1 MNIRL
6 ILGILIMAV
15 GLSACGTPESGFRV
29 VQRSDGMIGVQ
40 AVKGAKEIEAQEL
53 ATKECKK
60 NGKSVAR
67 ISKIL
72 SSMTPSGNKVVP
84 SGNSGMVWVWV

>member
-1 MNIRL
+1 MDHRSIL
-6 ILGILIMAV
+6 IILIMAL
-15 GLSACGTPESGFRV
+15 GLSACGTPQSGFRV
-29 VQRSDGMIGVQ
+29 VNRSDGMIGVQ

-67 ISKIL
+67 ISEARSTHNDNFPMIYIYQCL
-72 SSMTPSGNKVVP
+72 NLLQIA
-84 SGNSGMVWVWV
+84 

>member
-1 MNIRL
+1 MDHRSIL
-6 ILGILIMAV
+6 IILIMAL
-15 GLSACGTPESGFRV
+15 GLSACGTPQSGFRV
-29 VQRSDGMIGVQ
+29 VNRSDGMIGVQ

-67 ISKIL
+67 ISEARSTHNDNFPMIYL
-72 SSMTPSGNKVVP
+72 YQCLN
-84 SGNSGMVWVWV
+84 

>member
-1 MNIRL
+1 MDHRSIL
-6 ILGILIMAV
+6 IILIMAL
-15 GLSACGTPESGFRV
+15 GLSACGTPQSGFRV
-29 VQRSDGMIGVQ
+29 VNRSDGMIGVQ

-67 ISKIL
+67 ISEAR
-72 SSMTPSGNKVVP
+72 STHND
-84 SGNSGMVWVWV
+84 NSPMIYIYQFLN

>member
-1 MNIRL
+1 MNTRW
-6 ILGILIMAV
+6 ILGILIIAL

-53 ATKECKK
+53 ASKECKK
-60 NGKSVAR
+60 NGKSVTR
-67 ISKIL
+67 ISEARTTHNDKFPMIYIYQCL
-72 SSMTPSGNKVVP
+72 R
-84 SGNSGMVWVWV
+84 

>member
-1 MNIRL
+1 MDHRSIL
-6 ILGILIMAV
+6 IILIMAL
-15 GLSACGTPESGFRV
+15 GLSACGTPQSGFRLV
-29 VQRSDGMIGVQ
+29 NRSDGMIGVQ

-67 ISKIL
+67 ISEARSTHNDNFPMIYIYQCL
-72 SSMTPSGNKVVP
+72 N
-84 SGNSGMVWVWV
+84 

>member
-1 MNIRL
+1 MDHRSIL
-6 ILGILIMAV
+6 IILIMAL
-15 GLSACGTPESGFRV
+15 GLSACGTPQSGFRV
-29 VQRSDGMIGVQ
+29 VNRSDGMIGVQ

-67 ISKIL
+67 ISEVRSTHNDNFPMIYIYQCL
-72 SSMTPSGNKVVP
+72 N
-84 SGNSGMVWVWV
+84 

>member
-1 MNIRL
+1 MDHRSIL
-6 ILGILIMAV
+6 IILIMAL
-15 GLSACGTPESGFRV
+15 GLSACGTPQSGFRV
-29 VQRSDGMIGVQ
+29 VNRSDDMIGVQ

-67 ISKIL
+67 ISEARSTHNDNFPMIYIYQCL
-72 SSMTPSGNKVVP
+72 N
-84 SGNSGMVWVWV
+84 

>member
-1 MNIRL
+1 MDHRSIL
-6 ILGILIMAV
+6 IILIMAL
-15 GLSACGTPESGFRV
+15 GLSACGTPQSGFRV
-29 VQRSDGMIGVQ
+29 VNRSDGMIGVQ

-67 ISKIL
+67 ISEARSTHNDNFPMIYIYQCL
-72 SSMTPSGNKVVP
+72 N
-84 SGNSGMVWVWV
+84 

>member
-1 MNIRL
+1 MDHRS
-6 ILGILIMAV
+6 ILIMIIMAL
-15 GLSACGTPESGFRV
+15 GLSACGTPQSGFRLV
-29 VQRSDGMIGVQ
+29 NRSDGMIGVQ

-67 ISKIL
+67 ISEARSTHNDNFPMIYIYQCL
-72 SSMTPSGNKVVP
+72 N
-84 SGNSGMVWVWV
+84 

>member
-1 MNIRL
+1 MDHRS
-6 ILGILIMAV
+6 ILIMIIMAL
-15 GLSACGTPESGFRV
+15 GLSACGTPQSGFRV
-29 VQRSDGMIGVQ
+29 VNQSDGMIGVQ

-67 ISKIL
+67 ISEARSTHNDNFPMIYIYQCL
-72 SSMTPSGNKVVP
+72 N
-84 SGNSGMVWVWV
+84 

>member
-1 MNIRL
+1 MDHRSIL
-6 ILGILIMAV
+6 IILIMAL
-15 GLSACGTPESGFRV
+15 GLSACGTPQSGFRV
-29 VQRSDGMIGVQ
+29 VNRSDGMIGVQ

-67 ISKIL
+67 ISEARSTHNDNFPMIYIYQCI
-72 SSMTPSGNKVVP
+72 N
-84 SGNSGMVWVWV
+84 

>member
-1 MNIRL
+1 MDHRSIL
-6 ILGILIMAV
+6 IILIMAL
-15 GLSACGTPESGFRV
+15 GLSACGTPQSGFRV
-29 VQRSDGMIGVQ
+29 VNRSDGMIGVQ

-67 ISKIL
+67 ISEARNTHNDNFPMIYIYQCL
-72 SSMTPSGNKVVP
+72 N
-84 SGNSGMVWVWV
+84 

>member
-1 MNIRL
+1 MDHRSIL
-6 ILGILIMAV
+6 IILIMAM
-15 GLSACGTPESGFRV
+15 GLSACGTPQSGFRV
-29 VQRSDGMIGVQ
+29 VNRSDGMIGVQ

-67 ISKIL
+67 ISEARSTHNDNFPMIYIYQCL
-72 SSMTPSGNKVVP
+72 N
-84 SGNSGMVWVWV
+84 

>member
-1 MNIRL
+1 MNKRL
-6 ILGILIMAV
+6 ILGILIMAID
-15 GLSACGTPESGFRV
+15 LSACGTPQSGFRV

-60 NGKSVAR
+60 IGKSVAR
-67 ISKIL
+67 IVEARTTHNDKFPMIYIYQCL
-72 SSMTPSGNKVVP
+72 N
-84 SGNSGMVWVWV
+84 

>member
-1 MNIRL
+1 MDHRSIL
-6 ILGILIMAV
+6 IILIMAL
-15 GLSACGTPESGFRV
+15 GLSACGTPQSGFRV
-29 VQRSDGMIGVQ
+29 VNRSDGMIGVQ

-67 ISKIL
+67 FSEARSTHNDNFPMIYIYQCL
-72 SSMTPSGNKVVP
+72 N
-84 SGNSGMVWVWV
+84 